1 MRVSRHSHHQRQ
13 SCQGP
18 FPGSVGSSARRWH
31 SATGASFLP
40 SSHLPSSSHLP
51 PLPQPRGVRGFP
63 RDKQTDKL
71 MGWKCEN
78 GLGGSSPSNAQLRLE
93 TLLWSNSLQGR
104 SWCPALF
111 RSGKHRGGLS
121 HPSTGCIP
129 SGATSPPPS
138 ALLLASSPS
147 IPSLATLSVFN
158 RAEGLEAT
166 ASLPWVRPLSWD
178 SQEAEVTGGSS
189 VTPPSDACSPCSH
202 SLLPLV
208 SLLPDSLAP
217 SLLINLTIRL
227 KGDVRGT
234 VERGDSKL
242 TCPDTA
248 QRRGLQYLGTSGI
261 LQVSRWPSPS
271 LREENRALRADGA
284 GRSTAVQPG
293 QAPEG
298 HHVAAP
304 TEEGSAWL
312 QSSAVW
318 AGEGTGGG
326 KQSEDTSDTM
336 AVSGCLSLPEAMP
349 RQMVTNQPGESPAP
363 GVGGEPR
370 APRSALRSEGK
381 LWRRP
386 RQPWEPRC
394 RPTWTPS
401 SPAATAAEPRH
412 FHPGCRG
419 NRLPVTSGKRT
430 ALITKRPFKRGGR

>member
-1 MRVSRHSHHQRQ
+1 
-13 SCQGP
+13 
-18 FPGSVGSSARRWH
+18 
-31 SATGASFLP
+31 
-40 SSHLPSSSHLP
+40 
-51 PLPQPRGVRGFP
+51 
-63 RDKQTDKL
+63 

-78 GLGGSSPSNAQLRLE
+78 GLGGSFPSNAQLRLE
-93 TLLWSNSLQGR
+93 ALLWSNSLQGR
-104 SWCPALF
+104 SWCPALL
-111 RSGKHRGGLS
+111 RSGLS

-138 ALLLASSPS
+138 ALLLAPSPS

-189 VTPPSDACSPCSH
+189 VTPPSHARSPCSH
-202 SLLPLV
+202 SLPPLV
-208 SLLPDSLAP
+208 SLLPASLAP

-248 QRRGLQYLGTSGI
+248 QRRGLRYLGTSGI

-271 LREENRALRADGA
+271 LREESRALRADGA
-284 GRSTAVQPG
+284 ERSTAVQPG

-312 QSSAVW
+312 RSSAVW
-318 AGEGTGGG
+318 AGEGTGAGSRA
-326 KQSEDTSDTM
+326 KTPRTRWR
-336 AVSGCLSLPEAMP
+336 CLGA
-349 RQMVTNQPGESPAP
+349 
-363 GVGGEPR
+363 
-370 APRSALRSEGK
+370 
-381 LWRRP
+381 
-386 RQPWEPRC
+386 
-394 RPTWTPS
+394 
-401 SPAATAAEPRH
+401 
-412 FHPGCRG
+412 
-419 NRLPVTSGKRT
+419 
-430 ALITKRPFKRGGR
+430 